1 MSFELVLV
9 PACQY
14 GGMEHPGAIFFPL
27 SGLRAT
33 LDGHQTATAA
43 ATVERYLSERRPSTG
58 T

>member
-1 MSFELVLV
+1 MLV

-14 GGMEHPGAIFFPL
+14 GGMEHPGAIFLPL
-27 SGLRAT
+27 SRLRAT